1 MCSVWTETV
10 TAGPLVPGPAACTS
24 PRKKPV
30 RLADLSPL
38 SDSVKDAQHNQG
50 PARAGGTQL

>member
-1 MCSVWTETV
+1 MWTETV